1 MQLYTWVRTTPVRC
15 KLPWKCYDRTQGCYR
30 TTTPAP
36 LPSFPL
42 PLLPVPPLPF
52 SPSLYF
58 PLPPFLLSPSLP
70 PFPFP
75 SLPCSEAA
83 RNPTKGSGAALW
95 APTAGPRKNF
105 GYILSPEIVSGG
117 NDFGSFL
124 CWAINTSSLPPRPLQ
139 NVPLAI
145 LICSERSPVRA
156 TTPLIGLNVYRFRP
170 KIIISLQHN

>member
-95 APTAGPRKNF
+95 APTVGPRKNF

-117 NDFGSFL
+117 NDFGSFFVL
-124 CWAINTSSLPPRPLQ
+124 SNKYKFSSPATSSKCPPGNSYMLWAKSSTGHDAPDRTKCLQ
-139 NVPLAI
+139 
-145 LICSERSPVRA
+145 
-156 TTPLIGLNVYRFRP
+156 
-170 KIIISLQHN
+170 ISA